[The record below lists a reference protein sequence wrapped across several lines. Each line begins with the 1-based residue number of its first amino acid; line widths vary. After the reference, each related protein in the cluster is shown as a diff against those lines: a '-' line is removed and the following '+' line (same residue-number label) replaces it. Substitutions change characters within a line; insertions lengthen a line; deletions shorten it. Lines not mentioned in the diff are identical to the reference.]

1 VARGNG
7 AGSLHSG
14 MPLRRPPGAHRLTWF
29 MVVLLLVVAAYLVVA
44 DVAATRLTV
53 PARHAD
59 TGRTPAEAGGAFEA
73 ITLRS
78 ADDAV
83 DLAAWLLPV
92 DGSGVGVVLVHGIDA
107 SRSVAFGGGMID
119 LAVALQAAGYQV
131 VMVDLR
137 GHGDSGAGHYTFGL
151 KERYDVIAAVDHL
164 VRDRGVRPGHVGV
177 LGVSLGAAAA
187 IFAAEVDGRIGAVW
201 SDSSYAEVYPIVVQ
215 TVTFAGGLPTF
226 FLPGMRLMYRL
237 RFGFDL
243 VSARP
248 AATVAALE
256 PMPLM
261 IVHGEADRLVPVA
274 HARVLAEAA
283 PWADTWTVEG
293 AEHNEAFETAPGLYT
308 LRVLEFFDL
317 AFRTGVA
324 ERPGS

>member
-1 VARGNG
+1 
-7 AGSLHSG
+7 
-14 MPLRRPPGAHRLTWF
+14 

-53 PARHAD
+53 PARHAA
-59 TGRTPAEAGGAFEA
+59 TGRTPAEAGGTFEA

-119 LAVALQAAGYQV
+119 LAVALQDAGYQV

-137 GHGDSGAGHYTFGL
+137 GHGDSGGGHYTFGL

-164 VRDRGVRPGHVGV
+164 VRARGVRPGHVGV

-261 IVHGEADRLVPVA
+261 IVHGEADRLVPIA
-274 HARVLAEAA
+274 HARLLAQAA

-293 AEHNEAFETAPGLYT
+293 AEHNEAFENAPGLYT

-324 ERPGS
+324 ERPGGGDDPSESPRPASLPDRTPRGATIAGRAS

>member
-1 VARGNG
+1 M
-7 AGSLHSG
+7 S
-14 MPLRRPPGAHRLTWF
+14 LRRPPGAHRWTWF
-29 MVVLLLVVAAYLVVA
+29 IVVLLLVVAAYLVVA

-53 PARHAD
+53 PARHVD
-59 TGRTPAEAGGAFEA
+59 TGRTPADAGGTYEEIA
-73 ITLRS
+73 LRS

-92 DGSGVGVVLVHGIDA
+92 DGSGVGLVLVHGIDA
-107 SRSVAFGGGMID
+107 SREVAFGGGMVD

-137 GHGDSGAGHYTFGL
+137 GHGASGEGHYAFGL
-151 KERYDVIAAVDHL
+151 KERYDVIAAVDYL
-164 VRDRGVRPGHVGV
+164 VRERGVRPGHVGA

-187 IFAAEVDGRIGAVW
+187 ILAAAVDGRIGAVW

-215 TVTFAGGLPTF
+215 TVTFAGGLPAF

-243 VSARP
+243 VGARP
-248 AATVAALE
+248 AATVADLE

-261 IVHGEADRLVPVA
+261 IVHGDADRLVPIA

-283 PWADTWTVEG
+283 PWADTWTVAG
-293 AEHNEAFETAPGLYT
+293 AEHNEAYETDPGLYT
-308 LRVLEFFDL
+308 LRVVEFFDL
-317 AFRTGVA
+317 AFRTALA
-324 ERPGS
+324 ERPRG